1 MKDNE
6 TRVRTSSVISD
17 VNKVAMDYA
26 RNHAGELLGKK
37 WYDGE
42 SGTGPSEKW
51 VVSEST
57 KRIVREIITDAF
69 SRETP
74 INVLA
79 ERIHEAAGFSKEQA
93 RLVAETEVKLSQSRG
108 NLEAWKRMGTVKSIK
123 WLVSTLHTVR
133 DECDLNA
140 EAGAIPLGQIF
151 PSGAP
156 APPAHIGCRCSVSI
170 AELYEPKK
178 RHPPS

>member
-1 MKDNE
+1 MVRDMEAVTFANE
-6 TRVRTSSVISD
+6 LAALAPKESD
-17 VNKVAMDYA
+17 LQK
-26 RNHAGELLGKK
+26 
-37 WYDGE
+37 
-42 SGTGPSEKW
+42 
-51 VVSEST
+51 
-57 KRIVREIITDAF
+57 
-69 SRETP
+69 
-74 INVLA
+74 
-79 ERIHEAAGFSKEQA
+79 AGFSKEQA

-170 AELYEPKK
+170 AEVYEPKK